1 MGKLTGKLMWSVP
14 CSRLFPNMKPF
25 VELPPQPAQTPAPNP
40 AQHYAE
46 LLLEDIISPAD
57 EPAKSDTA
65 PLPGLEP
72 ALPGSS
78 MQQQGPPQDPR
89 RSRVQHTQALA
100 PQHPS
105 AAATEPRLEPALP
118 GSSLQQGLPQDP
130 RRGRV
135 QYTQGLAPQNPSIV
149 ALEPPRDPRLAAGGP
164 QHAQHAVQDPRKAH
178 TVLEPSQ
185 GHSSA
190 SSAPELLLQG
200 GGEAALPSGLHMNAG
215 NTALPGDEDQLYS
228 SALGPGTERSERA
241 QQHAAGSGKPHTAQ
255 GSVGDASA
263 EQLLY
268 DDPLLLGEDE
278 HGEICSPQRAI
289 ARHQASE
296 AATRVLIPGLN
307 EGQASDSAAVPEV
320 LIPGLDESQ
329 PFISAAQHHSSRP
342 SQGVHSSRRPHH
354 FLGGAQGAAVEG
366 TAHPSACCA
375 AGAVTA
381 LSDQSYAHSAAGVSQ
396 CENVVPGR
404 VGQDGS
410 SMEQGAQ
417 RPGLPKPVTLP
428 TPGMPTTKQAL
439 PAGVPK
445 PITLKASAL
454 GSRGGGG
461 FKAHTMDY
469 KR

>member
-1 MGKLTGKLMWSVP
+1 M
-14 CSRLFPNMKPF
+14 
-25 VELPPQPAQTPAPNP
+25 
-40 AQHYAE
+40 
-46 LLLEDIISPAD
+46 
-57 EPAKSDTA
+57 
-65 PLPGLEP
+65 
-72 ALPGSS
+72 
-78 MQQQGPPQDPR
+78 
-89 RSRVQHTQALA
+89 QHTQALA

-105 AAATEPRLEPALP
+105 AAASEPRLEPALP
-118 GSSLQQGLPQDP
+118 GSSMQQGLPQDP

-135 QYTQGLAPQNPSIV
+135 QYTQGLASQYPSV
-149 ALEPPRDPRLAAGGP
+149 AALEPPRDPRLAAGGR

-178 TVLEPSQ
+178 AALEPSQ

-200 GGEAALPSGLHMNAG
+200 GVEAALPSGLQMNAG

-241 QQHAAGSGKPHTAQ
+241 QQHGAGSGKPHTAQ

-278 HGEICSPQRAI
+278 HGEICSPIRDS

-296 AATRVLIPGLN
+296 SAPEVLIPGLN
-307 EGQASDSAAVPEV
+307 ESQPTDSTASPEV
-320 LIPGLDESQ
+320 QIPGLDESQ
-329 PFISAAQHHSSRP
+329 AFDSAAQHHSSRP
-342 SQGVHSSRRPHH
+342 SQGVHGSRRPHH

-366 TAHPSACCA
+366 TAHPSA

-381 LSDQSYAHSAAGVSQ
+381 LSDQSHAHSAVGVSQ
-396 CENVVPGR
+396 CENVMPGR
-404 VGQDGS
+404 VGQYRS
-410 SMEQGAQ
+410 STEQGVQ
-417 RPGLPKPVTLP
+417 RPGLPKPVTVP
-428 TPGMPTTKQAL
+428 PPGMPTTKQAL

-445 PITLKASAL
+445 PIALKASAP
-454 GSRGGGG
+454 GSRGVGG